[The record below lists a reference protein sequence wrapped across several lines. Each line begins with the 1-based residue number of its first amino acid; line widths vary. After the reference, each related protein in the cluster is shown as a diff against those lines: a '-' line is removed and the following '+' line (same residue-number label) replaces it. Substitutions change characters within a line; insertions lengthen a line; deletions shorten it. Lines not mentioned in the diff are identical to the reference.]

1 MGIKISEDTKKHI
14 LYWDESSGNL
24 ILNEYQYTIWN
35 PTSSQYD
42 VSLVSSNI
50 VGSNNFIN
58 ISTNSQ
64 SPIISGYRV
73 NGNTQKAYKLTRATT
88 TFGTT
93 AQNIIGE
100 AIYATSFQ
108 CTPNEIIDEIAF
120 NIQSAGSAGTGLA
133 EARLLIY
140 RSKLNANGE
149 LIGGDLELDTNINVS
164 TLTTGMKVIT
174 GLNHTLSSNTYKDY
188 WYMAIR
194 NYQSGNLS
202 IKCLDNTNVVCTNS
216 SISTLISVENRDM
229 SWYWFVP
236 YTSST
241 PTSMPQISGV
251 GFSASFVSEYTQI
264 PMIGYSD

>member
-1 MGIKISEDTKKHI
+1 MGIKISEDRKKHI
-14 LYWDESSGNL
+14 LYWDEDNGNL

-35 PTSSQYD
+35 STSSQYD

-58 ISTNSQ
+58 VSTNNQ

-73 NGNTQKAYKLTRATT
+73 NGNTQKAYKLIRPTT
-88 TFGTT
+88 TFATS
-93 AQNIIGE
+93 ANNIVGE
-100 AIYATSFQ
+100 SIYATSFQ
-108 CTPNEIIDEIAF
+108 CTPNQIINEIAF
-120 NIQSAGSAGTGLA
+120 NVQSAGSAGTGLA
-133 EARLLIY
+133 QARILIY
-140 RSKLNANGE
+140 RAKLNANGE
-149 LIGGDLELDTNINVS
+149 LIGGDLELDTNVDIS
-164 TLTTGMKVIT
+164 TLTTGIKVIT

-202 IKCLDNTNVVCTNS
+202 IKCLDNTNVVSTHS
-216 SISTLISVENRDM
+216 SLSTLTVVENRDM
-229 SWYWFVP
+229 TWFWFVP

-241 PTSMPQISGV
+241 PTSMPQISGA